1 MIQEGTILNG
11 TYVIQKPLGSGGGG
25 SIYLAYH
32 NRLQKHVAIKKIHEV
47 GMVPEE
53 ILRREADIL
62 KNLRHS
68 YLPQVFDFL
77 VMPSGVYT
85 VMDYIP
91 GWSLKELLDS
101 GHKFSEKEIVK
112 YGTQLCEALS
122 YLHSQNPAIIHGDIK
137 PANIMVTPE
146 GNITLIDFNISA
158 FTRND
163 GKAYTFG
170 YSAGYA
176 APEQYREYQRLYGN
190 PNTTTES
197 SAEAA
202 RGIPIDYRTDIYS
215 VGATLYH
222 MLTGMKITKA
232 PEGQVVT
239 DAGNGLVFIL
249 NKALS
254 ANPAKRYANAGQMLN
269 AFRSIYKLD
278 KRYKQLE
285 ARRTVMQ
292 IVFILL
298 AAVGV
303 VMLYLGVRKG
313 KTDLVAKYDK
323 CIEDMIEAREDGDVD
338 AFEQYYEEALEINSE
353 RVEAYVERADLLF
366 ELQEYSEDIV
376 YIEKHV
382 LTTDGL
388 EFSSDIGYVY
398 YMLGLCYF
406 ETEDYSNAIT
416 AYRNALKYDKTDG
429 NIYVQYAISLARTGE
444 LDKAVEALDDAKKNG
459 ASNALVDLT
468 EGEIKIADGDYE
480 GSIEHFDNAIA
491 ASENEYVLMRAYV
504 MKAEAYKK
512 IAAGA
517 VEAEAVENYRKAGD
531 ILDEAVSKL
540 SSSYKNSVLQREAQ
554 CYIDA
559 YNISADADDAH
570 KAIAAL
576 QGIIDTGYAEFSVY
590 DNIVILHQNCGELDE
605 AADMLAKMKDKYS
618 DYYAYYKRMA
628 FQEILVQNQAAAGT
642 ASYAAFD
649 EYYSTAQEL
658 YAAGNNVDMEMNQ
671 LESLYNDLVARGLL

>member
-1 MIQEGTILNG
+1 MIQEGTVLNE
-11 TYVIQKPLGSGGGG
+11 TYIIQKPLGSGGGG

-32 NRLQKHVAIKKIHEV
+32 SRLQKHVAVKKIHEA

-91 GWSLKELLDS
+91 GWSLKQLLDS

-137 PANIMVTPE
+137 PANIMITPE
-146 GNITLIDFNISA
+146 GNIVLIDFNISA

-176 APEQYREYQRLYGN
+176 APEQSMEYKRIYGN
-190 PNTTTES
+190 PNTVTE

-202 RGIPIDYRTDIYS
+202 RGIPVDFRTDIYS

-222 MLTGMKITKA
+222 MLTGIKITKA
-232 PEGQVVT
+232 PEGEVLT
-239 DAGNGLVFIL
+239 SAGDGLVFIL

-254 ANPAKRYANAGQMLN
+254 NNPSKRYANAGQMLS

-278 KRYKQLE
+278 KRYKRMEL
-285 ARRTVMQ
+285 RRSIMQ
-292 IVFILL
+292 ILFVLV

-303 VMLYLGVRKG
+303 VTLYFGYRKSQ
-313 KTDLVAKYDK
+313 TDLVSKYDEY
-323 CIEDMIEAREDGDVD
+323 IENMIEAREDGDVE
-338 AFEQYYEEALEINSE
+338 AFEQYYNDALEIDSE
-353 RVEAYVERADLLF
+353 RIDAYVERVDLLF
-366 ELQEYSEDIV
+366 DQHDYEGNID
-376 YIEKHV
+376 YIKNDV
-382 LTTDGL
+382 LDTEGL
-388 EFSSDIGYVY
+388 EYTTDIGYIY

-406 ETEDYSNAIT
+406 ETEDYSNAVN
-416 AYRNALKYDKTDG
+416 AYKNALKYDNSDG
-429 NIYVQYAISLARTGE
+429 NIYVQYAIALARTGD
-444 LDKAVEALDDAKKNG
+444 LDGAIDALEDAKKNG
-459 ASNALVDLT
+459 ASNALVYLT
-468 EGEIKIADGDYE
+468 EGEISMASGDYDTAY
-480 GSIEHFDNAIA
+480 DNFCGAQEETNDDYI
-491 ASENEYVLMRAYV
+491 YMRASV
-504 MKAEAYKK
+504 MLSEVYRKRADIGE
-512 IAAGA
+512 GD
-517 VEAEAVENYRKAGD
+517 AVENYRQAANVLED
-531 ILDEAVSKL
+531 ARMHLP
-540 SSSYKNSVLQREAQ
+540 SSYKTTILQREAQ

-559 YNISADADDAH
+559 YNFSSDVADAH
-570 KAIAAL
+570 NAIAAL
-576 QGIIDTGYAEFSVY
+576 QEIVDTGYAEFGVY
-590 DNIVILHQNCGELDE
+590 DNIVILYQNCDELDKAGDALQTMSE
-605 AADMLAKMKDKYS
+605 KYS

-628 FQEILVQNQAAAGT
+628 FQEILLQNEAEPGT
-642 ASYAAFD
+642 VDYSAFE
-649 EYYSTAQEL
+649 EYYTQAKEMYATA
-658 YAAGNNVDMEMNQ
+658 GVIDMEMDQ
-671 LESLYNDLVARGLL
+671 LDSLYHDLVSRGLL